1 MGLDLL
7 LVVLKA
13 IPDIQ
18 LLRATDPAITSQT
31 TDLSPYRPVSVMPP
45 IRRDISVVVD
55 SDHLSEDLGDRVRD
69 ALSEDATCVEPVH
82 ILQQTP
88 CSALPGPALD
98 RLGARRDQKN
108 LLIRVVPRH
117 VDKTLSNHEANVFTR
132 PHLHRAAPRHHP
144 AMG

>member
-1 MGLDLL
+1 MDSSYSGQALGMGLDLL

-82 ILQQTP
+82 CNKHP
-88 CSALPGPALD
+88 VAHYP
-98 RLGARRDQKN
+98 ARRWIGWA
-108 LLIRVVPRH
+108 L
-117 VDKTLSNHEANVFTR
+117 AGTR
-132 PHLHRAAPRHHP
+132 KIS
-144 AMG
+144 